1 MKIYSY
7 GVIDSN
13 NKIDE
18 PIPGTDG
25 VRIYNIPYREI
36 GMVVSNSEERVREV
50 GHANS
55 LGHNIVVEHLMRR
68 FTVLPVRVRTL
79 LHKEDIMA
87 MMEGH
92 YYDFREDLDRLRNK
106 VEFGIKILWQE
117 DQVRDRLKNEYGKG
131 IYGMLRA
138 YDSKGKKFI
147 EDVFEKY
154 VIEREFREMADICIA
169 IVDNFLDRFVSER
182 RLEKLKGKDL
192 LLKAFYLV
200 EKRMQKD
207 FREAFE
213 IFRIAPGGFNY
224 QLRGP
229 LPPYNFV
236 NMESRE
242 GAAL

>member
-13 NKIDE
+13 DKIDE
-18 PIPGTDG
+18 SIPGADG
-25 VRIYNIPYREI
+25 VRIYNLPYRDI
-36 GMVVSNSEERVREV
+36 GMVVSRSNKPVREASHT
-50 GHANS
+50 GS
-55 LGHNIVVEHLMRR
+55 LGHNIVVEHLMKK

-92 YYDFREDLDRLRNK
+92 YYDFREDLERLRNK
-106 VEFGIKILWQE
+106 VEFGIKVIWQE
-117 DQVRDRLKNEYGKG
+117 DQVRDRLTSEYGKG
-131 IYGMLRA
+131 MYGMLKA
-138 YDSKGKKFI
+138 YDSKGKRFI
-147 EDVFEKY
+147 EEVFEKY
-154 VIEREFREMADICIA
+154 VIEKEFREMADICIA
-169 IVDNFLDRFVSER
+169 IVDNFLDRFASEK

-200 EKRMQKD
+200 EKGRQKD

-213 IFRIAPGGFNY
+213 VFRIAPGGFNY

-229 LPPYNFV
+229 LPPYDFV
-236 NMESRE
+236 RMECRE